1 MKICSFCNIEKEDD
15 EFYSRDGH
23 CKPCR
28 REKVKK
34 YNTENKNKISSKKNK
49 KYNKNKEEILAKQRE
64 YYQKNIKEIRKSR
77 KEYRDNN
84 KEKIKQQNAEY
95 REQNKEA
102 ITKRRKDNHKKIK
115 NKKCSACGVVGDYK
129 KFPLSS
135 SRCKKCQAAFMKEY
149 RENNKKEL
157 NKKARK
163 RQRERLKR
171 DPKYKLDRNMGKAI
185 RAALSDQ
192 KSGRGWE
199 TLIGYTLEDLYIHL
213 ESLFDEN
220 MNWENQGS
228 YWEIDHI
235 IPKSYFKYK
244 NPEDEEF
251 KLCWCL
257 NNLQPLSKERN
268 RYKNAKFIG

>member
-28 REKVKK
+28 RAKMKEYGIRNKDKK
-34 YNTENKNKISSKKNK
+34 LLAKKEQ
-49 KYNKNKEEILAKQRE
+49 YNKNKEEILAKQRE
-64 YYQKNIKEIRKSR
+64 YYHKNIEEIRKSR

-84 KEKIKQQNAEY
+84 KEKIKQQNAKY

-102 ITKRRKDNHKKIK
+102 IKKRKMERHKKIK
-115 NKKCSACGVVGDYK
+115 NKKCNICGIVGDYT
-129 KFPLSS
+129 KFNIGQGK
-135 SRCKKCQAAFMKEY
+135 CKECQMSYLKEY
-149 RENNKKEL
+149 HGNNRKEL
-157 NKKARK
+157 NKKAHK

-171 DPKYKLDRNMGKAI
+171 DPKYKLDRNVSKAI
-185 RAALSDQ
+185 WDVLRGN
-192 KSGRGWE
+192 KNGRKWE
-199 TLIGYTLEDLYIHL
+199 FLVGYTLDDLKKHL
-213 ESLFDEN
+213 ESKFDSK
-220 MNWENQGS
+220 MTWENYGE
-228 YWEIDHI
+228 YWEVDHI

-244 NPEDEEF
+244 IPEDEEF